1 MAAGNTYIPLATTTI
16 SGASTTSVTFSS
28 ISGSYTDLVIVMGF
42 SLSANDEIDITF
54 NSDTGNNYSRTYLES
69 DGTTASSART
79 LNFSA
84 IPILGRGNLMTNL
97 INIFGYANTTTYKTL
112 TARFSSPSNI
122 MGTEVGLWRSTSAIT
137 TIRLNLRTSQT
148 YVAGSV
154 ITLYGIA
161 AA

>member
-1 MAAGNTYIPLATTTI
+1 MAAGNTYTPLATTTI
-16 SGASTTSVTFSS
+16 SGSPTSVTFSS

-54 NSDTGNNYSRTYLES
+54 NSDTGANYSRTYMEGN
-69 DGTTASSART
+69 GTTTSSARGT
-79 LNFSA
+79 NLNA
-84 IPILGRGNLMTNL
+84 IAILGRGNLMTNI
-97 INIFGYANTTTYKTL
+97 INIMNYANTTTYKTVL
-112 TARFSSPSNI
+112 ARFSSPSNI
-122 MGTEVGLWRSTSAIT
+122 IGTEVGLWRDTSAIT